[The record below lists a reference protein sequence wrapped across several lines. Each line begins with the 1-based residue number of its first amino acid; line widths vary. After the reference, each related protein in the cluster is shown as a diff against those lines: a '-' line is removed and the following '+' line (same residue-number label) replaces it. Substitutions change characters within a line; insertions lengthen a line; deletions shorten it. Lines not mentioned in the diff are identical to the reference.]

1 MQNILYERQDNLNS
15 VTRGVAT
22 SLFLC
27 HIRWVVNQDHMP
39 NNNRP
44 EILLSTAD
52 HWEDIKIRWEIHQYE
67 VQRLRHDLAIVGNT
81 IADKA
86 FYNMTDR

>member
-1 MQNILYERQDNLNS
+1 
-15 VTRGVAT
+15 
-22 SLFLC
+22 
-27 HIRWVVNQDHMP
+27 MP

-67 VQRLRHDLAIVGNT
+67 VQRVRHDLAIVGNT